1 MNTSRWWDLILAG
14 ILAVMAAIA
23 MQAYSG
29 ASGRVGALVA
39 LVAVGVAYLGWG
51 RRALAGTQVSPEN
64 DPHEMPVSA
73 GNVIFRTVL
82 ILACGVGTAF
92 DSNMATLQILAF
104 PALWVLAGSFRSAVL
119 LNLALAGATGLGL
132 WVSLGGTT
140 DAAVQAVLIEGISVA
155 FSLAMGTWIANIA
168 DAGARQ
174 RRLLL
179 ELTEAQDEL
188 AAAHRDA
195 GSAGERERLARE
207 IHDTIAQS
215 LTSLVMLAQRTRGQL
230 ADLAGDT
237 SAVAD
242 SIDLIES
249 TGRDALTESRALVAS
264 MSPVRVGD
272 ADLAHTVAR
281 LAERFE
287 RETGIRVT
295 VDLEGADR
303 GLDRALEVVLLR
315 CAQEGLANVR
325 KHSGADSAGVFIR
338 TTTTGIELT
347 VSDDG
352 RGLGDYNPDVENGF
366 GLSGMRD
373 RVALVGGRL
382 EVATGENGTGTVLRV
397 ALPLPV
403 EISGP
408 PGMRSAPAALPAAEP
423 HPSSP
428 PHAPQ
433 SPQAERRPAAQSR
446 AGGRR

>member
-23 MQAYSG
+23 VQAYSG

-39 LVAVGVAYLGWG
+39 LAAVGVAYLGWG
-51 RRALAGTQVSPEN
+51 RRALAGAQVSPEN
-64 DPHEMPVSA
+64 DPHETPVSA

-82 ILACGVGTAF
+82 ILACGIGTAF

-119 LNLALAGATGLGL
+119 LNLALAGATGMGL

-140 DAAVQAVLIEGISVA
+140 DAAVQAVLIEGISVV

-195 GSAGERERLARE
+195 GSASERERLARE

-215 LTSLVMLAQRTRGQL
+215 LTSLVMLAQRTRSQL
-230 ADLAGDT
+230 AELPGDT

-242 SIDLIES
+242 SVDLIES

-264 MSPVRVGD
+264 MAPVRVGD

-295 VDLEGADR
+295 VGLEGADR

-325 KHSGADSAGVFIR
+325 KHSAAAAAGITIQGAPGEVI
-338 TTTTGIELT
+338 LT

-352 RGLGDYNPDVENGF
+352 RGLGGYHPEVENGF

-382 EVATGENGTGTVLRV
+382 DLATGENGTGTVLRV
-397 ALPLPV
+397 ALPLR
-403 EISGP
+403 EEESGP
-408 PGMRSAPAALPAAEP
+408 PGMRLAPTDLSAAESHPSAPPQ
-423 HPSSP
+423 
-428 PHAPQ
+428 APQ
-433 SPQAERRPAAQSR
+433 SPLAERRPAAQSR